1 LQDGRFDL
9 INSFMFY
16 TPERASQVL
25 MIPYGAS
32 TLAIVVAKDN
42 KDEVK
47 GLDYFSGKK
56 FAVELGTVDANDAKQ
71 ASEQLVA
78 AGKPGIDVQAFKT
91 YADVLQTLAAGQVDG
106 AFVGTEQAYYYQ
118 DKGQSFFRIA
128 L

>member
-1 LQDGRFDL
+1 GRFGRSASCML
-9 INSFMFY
+9 Y
-16 TPERASQVL
+16 APERDPQGL
-25 MIPYGAS
+25 MTPCGAWAV
-32 TLAIVVAKDN
+32 AIVVAKAN
-42 KDEVK
+42 TDEVK
-47 GLDYFSGKK
+47 RMGYFSGKK